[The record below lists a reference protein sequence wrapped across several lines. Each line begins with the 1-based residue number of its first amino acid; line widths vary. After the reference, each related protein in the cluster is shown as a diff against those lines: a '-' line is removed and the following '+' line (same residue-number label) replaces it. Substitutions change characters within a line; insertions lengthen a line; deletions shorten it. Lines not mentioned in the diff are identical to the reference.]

1 MSLSQALA
9 TAVSGLRA
17 SQTALSLVSGNVAN
31 TQTPGYVRKTPV
43 QVTTAAS
50 EFGVGVQITAV
61 NRELDKFVQRQ
72 LQVEN
77 SGASYADLRAQF
89 YDRLQSIYGV
99 PGSDSTLETAYN
111 KFVSAVQ
118 ALSTSPDDTSTRNS
132 VLAAAQVLTQQLN
145 GMTTGIQGL
154 RSDAELG
161 LADAASRANDAMTHL
176 AEINHQLATVS
187 TIDGAAA
194 TLLDQRDHYL
204 DELAQLM
211 DIKVVETDH
220 NQITV
225 STNAGVELVGSAAS
239 QLVFDARGTMAAT
252 ATWNAD
258 PSKRSVGTLL
268 LRLPHG
274 GSVDL
279 IANNA
284 IRSGQIAA
292 YLDMRDRV
300 LTQAQSQIDELA
312 GGLASALS
320 DRTVDGTPV
329 TGPQSGFDIDLS
341 GILNGNSINVT
352 YTDNITNT
360 QHKLTFVR
368 VDDPAAL
375 PLPNTATSDP
385 NDKVIGLDF
394 SGGPGSI
401 ASQLTAALG
410 GTGLVFA
417 NPSGTTLR
425 ILDDGA
431 VDKIGV
437 DAASATKTTTTLT
450 GGSAELPFF
459 LDGTGPYTGAIS
471 SSGRQTVG
479 FAGRIAINGSLL
491 ANPTRL
497 VVYQTSPLTASGDA
511 TRPNF
516 LYDALSSASLTF
528 SPQSGIGT
536 TAAPFDGTL
545 QSFLR
550 QVISQQGQAA
560 QAASD
565 LKQGQDVVF
574 NSLQKR
580 FNDGA
585 GVNIDEEMANLLTL
599 QNVYAA
605 NARVLSTVKDM
616 LDMLMRL

>member
-1 MSLSQALA
+1 M
-9 TAVSGLRA
+9 
-17 SQTALSLVSGNVAN
+17 
-31 TQTPGYVRKTPV
+31 
-43 QVTTAAS
+43 
-50 EFGVGVQITAV
+50 
-61 NRELDKFVQRQ
+61 
-72 LQVEN
+72 
-77 SGASYADLRAQF
+77 
-89 YDRLQSIYGV
+89 
-99 PGSDSTLETAYN
+99 
-111 KFVSAVQ
+111 
-118 ALSTSPDDTSTRNS
+118 
-132 VLAAAQVLTQQLN
+132 
-145 GMTTGIQGL
+145 
-154 RSDAELG
+154 
-161 LADAASRANDAMTHL
+161 
-176 AEINHQLATVS
+176 
-187 TIDGAAA
+187 
-194 TLLDQRDHYL
+194 
-204 DELAQLM
+204 
-211 DIKVVETDH
+211 
-220 NQITV
+220 
-225 STNAGVELVGSAAS
+225 
-239 QLVFDARGTMAAT
+239 
-252 ATWNAD
+252 
-258 PSKRSVGTLL
+258 
-268 LRLPHG
+268 
-274 GSVDL
+274 
-279 IANNA
+279 
-284 IRSGQIAA
+284 
-292 YLDMRDRV
+292 
-300 LTQAQSQIDELA
+300 
-312 GGLASALS
+312 
-320 DRTVDGTPV
+320 
-329 TGPQSGFDIDLS
+329 
-341 GILNGNSINVT
+341 NGNSINVT

-479 FAGRIAINGSLL
+479 LAGRIAISGSLS

-585 GVNIDEEMANLLTL
+585 GVNVDEEMANLLTL